1 MNKNLLDIYS
11 DYLIAQ
17 KGLATAIG
25 LSQML
30 DGQINH
36 NKITKF
42 LNRPESSSK
51 ELWEYVKPTIR
62 IEEGK
67 KGQYQN
73 LSALSLKDG
82 EKRIVCLKNC
92 AFSVALIAKVFKNEE
107 GSTGTLYLVTNDLE
121 SSADQIYKV
130 YKKR

>member
-62 IEEGK
+62 KIEECTG
-67 KGQYQN
+67 GV
-73 LSALSLKDG
+73 LLFAALRK
-82 EKRIVCLKNC
+82 EKRV
-92 AFSVALIAKVFKNEE
+92 
-107 GSTGTLYLVTNDLE
+107 STK
-121 SSADQIYKV
+121 I
-130 YKKR
+130 